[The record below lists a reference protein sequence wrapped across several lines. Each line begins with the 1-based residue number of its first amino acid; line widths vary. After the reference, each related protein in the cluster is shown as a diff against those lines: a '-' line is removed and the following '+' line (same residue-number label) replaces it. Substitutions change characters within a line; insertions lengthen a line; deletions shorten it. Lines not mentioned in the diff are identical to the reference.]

1 MDIWLHTEVSF
12 LYSPAAALML
22 PEFQDIQCSQWVLGL
37 AAKAVTGDASRE
49 PESEKAPPSSQ
60 LRGEG
65 EQKERNKERGNRM
78 WIPGARELSL
88 QK

>member
-1 MDIWLHTEVSF
+1 MDIWLHIEVSF

-49 PESEKAPPSSQ
+49 PESEKAPPEFPTS
-60 LRGEG
+60 GG
-65 EQKERNKERGNRM
+65 G
-78 WIPGARELSL
+78 
-88 QK
+88 